1 MSFEA
6 VYYSELPIACGFLK
20 QTHVI
25 DSVIF
30 ETAKSFN
37 FFLWSYR
44 ENISR
49 LTSQITRELIRD
61 SEIREKYR
69 YSLKYIFGNQP
80 KLNNWWG
87 NDFLDSYDKFDYTT
101 VYILK
106 IIEFNTNLC
115 WKPQVEH
122 RLRHIQTLISHLK
135 FTDKKTH
142 FITFWVIRYVSGLC
156 YKSLF

>member
-30 ETAKSFN
+30 ETAQSFN
-37 FFLWSYR
+37 FILWSYR

-80 KLNNWWG
+80 KLNN
-87 NDFLDSYDKFDYTT
+87 
-101 VYILK
+101 
-106 IIEFNTNLC
+106 
-115 WKPQVEH
+115 
-122 RLRHIQTLISHLK
+122 
-135 FTDKKTH
+135 
-142 FITFWVIRYVSGLC
+142 
-156 YKSLF
+156 